1 MTLAEKL
8 DRLRLPTMSRQ
19 LDQALQHA
27 AEKSLSPAAALE
39 WLADL
44 ELEARNGRAVQRRF
58 HFSTSSTRAPTSS
71 WWAIPARAR
80 PSCRKS
86 SAGGP
91 VRLIVASCSPPPWIC
106 STN

>member
-39 WLADL
+39 WLADC
-44 ELEARNGRAVQRRF
+44 NGSRSFPPMVSAYF
-58 HFSTSSTRAPTSS
+58 PFGFSDSF
-71 WWAIPARAR
+71 
-80 PSCRKS
+80 
-86 SAGGP
+86 P
-91 VRLIVASCSPPPWIC
+91 V
-106 STN
+106 